1 MPTSEGLLALALP
14 AVYLFDSAHFLCVGE
29 AVISTRIGFV
39 RGLSLGWSFELGG
52 RRPYVP
58 NPLTPFWPELRVQW
72 ATSRGAGSASEDVKI
87 EMSRHLGAV
96 RALGWIS
103 GVCGFLLILVAPLAL
118 ALGQQRLFVAAAI
131 LCFLLSGAGCTLVCI
146 RRKDLQ
152 LTRWQVC
159 STFIMALVCLPCAAN
174 LARAVSTHRRWT
186 LAASDL
192 PALGF
197 DANGVAMIRQSL
209 KEALASAQRY
219 LPENSREHQ
228 VLSEELRKL
237 GGAPHDR
244 H

>member
-1 MPTSEGLLALALP
+1 MPTSEGFLALALP

-29 AVISTRIGFV
+29 AVISTRTGLV
-39 RGLSLGWSFELGG
+39 RGLSFGWSFELGG

-58 NPLTPFWPELRVQW
+58 NPFTPFWPELRVQW
-72 ATSRGAGSASEDVKI
+72 ATSNGAGSASEDVKA

-96 RALGWIS
+96 RPVGWIS
-103 GVCGFLLILVAPLAL
+103 SVCGFLLILVAPLAL
-118 ALGQQRLFVAAAI
+118 ALGQQRLFVASAVV
-131 LCFLLSGAGCTLVCI
+131 CFLLSGAGCTLVGI
-146 RRKDLQ
+146 RRKDLD
-152 LTRWQVC
+152 LTPWQVC
-159 STFIMALVCLPCAAN
+159 STFIVALVCLPCAAN

-197 DANGVAMIRQSL
+197 DANGVATIRQSL

-219 LPENSREHQ
+219 LPEDSAEHE
-228 VLSEELRKL
+228 VVSEQLRKL
-237 GGAPHDR
+237 AGARHDR